1 MKNVTYIN
9 AGAGSGKTYTLTT
22 RLAQMLGSDANS
34 GITPIKPSQVILT
47 TFTTLAAA
55 EIREKARTEIL
66 KKGNLTVASQMDSA
80 CIGTVHSLALR
91 MIKRF
96 WYLLD
101 YGADIKTISER
112 DENYYM
118 SQSLERIVNTKD
130 EDGHKIWRQDLD
142 NFGQF
147 RDHFNISDSY
157 GHPDYNFWKSILKD
171 VVEKMEYYDVNEITV
186 SIEKSSASVREVFKN
201 APVTQ
206 TLKKELLDYLEK
218 YYDFIRTIDTGA
230 SIDQQR
236 IIKPIL
242 QNCDHV
248 SEMYPLLSSLSM
260 KGKPVTGATKIENNC
275 PGYNDFITKLES
287 TMLSSSELDF
297 FEPFIK
303 SIFTL
308 AKVWRD
314 DLMAY
319 KKRNHIISYNDME
332 RLFLHLITQEQEVKD
347 YIADSFRL
355 IMVDEFQD
363 SNPIQLKIFNTL
375 SELIGAKGGHSYWV
389 GDPKQSIYGFRG
401 SDTDLVNQ
409 VAKHF
414 KFYEDDKIHPEEGKS
429 HLGSGRL
436 VESWRSREPLVELVN
451 DTFFEPFINDNI
463 DKLLIKLKPHFTT
476 DELKDPAIVHWQCT
490 ETNKDNAAIA
500 LAYKIK
506 QLLSSGMM
514 VHHGKQQEGL
524 SSIQPS
530 DIAVLYKTNANA
542 KNLIKALRQL
552 NVPVSEPEDNITQ
565 RVEAQLVMTLL
576 QFIHNQ
582 DNKHVRADLQR
593 LLLGKS
599 TQEILKD
606 RIQYVHERTDKK
618 WEMTGD
624 DKWLD
629 DIPEIETLKEQTE
642 RFKHL
647 SIPEMVRG
655 LILECDIL
663 NLVAKWDD
671 AITRC
676 QNLSTLQHLAEDYD
690 EMCVQLGRG
699 SSING
704 FINYLNT
711 NDPDKEK
718 DNQSNTVKVLT
729 YHGSKGLEWSV
740 VILCDL
746 HDDKLESNKFIKN
759 TIMSVREM
767 VLNDNSNDD
776 NPFNKDYY
784 LHLFPYHLSSRSAN
798 ANVNDA
804 ERSRIEQLDICK
816 NLQEKARSE
825 ERRLL
830 YVGATRAKDF
840 LYTFQYG
847 KNGFN
852 WLQNAGVNN
861 PTKDNVWG
869 NDAHQPE
876 YAEITKP
883 EQFSQDMNKT
893 CELIVKPQEHN
904 QYEKRYL
911 SPSKISDY
919 TGFGSH
925 NRWQVRGQEM
935 NTEGWGEDY
944 AAIGSCIHD
953 IYAAYR
959 PGENETNYETAKN
972 TIGGYGLT
980 SELSGRIEEI
990 LKSADWLYSLLSE
1003 RFPQH
1008 DGDKVIKEYPFMM
1021 TTETGQTLRGE
1032 MDLLW
1037 LYTDT
1042 DGQHCVIVDYKT
1054 FPGVELDEHT
1064 TGHYAQLSA
1073 YVDALRKSGI
1083 DVAHALIYYPIH
1095 GVIHELTSSN
1105 KPLR

>member
-22 RLAQMLGSDANS
+22 RLAQMLGSDTNS

-142 NFGQF
+142 NFRQF

-171 VVEKMEYYDVNEITV
+171 VVEKMEYYDVNDITV
-186 SIEKSSASVREVFKN
+186 SIDKSLSTVREVFKN

-206 TLKKELLDYLEK
+206 TLKKELLVYLED
-218 YYDFIRTIDTGA
+218 YYSFITKIDTGA

-242 QNCDHV
+242 KNCEQV
-248 SEMYPLLSSLSM
+248 SEMYPLLGSKSM
-260 KGKPVTGATKIENNC
+260 KGQPVSGKKKIENNC
-275 PGYNDFITKLES
+275 PGFNDFITKLEA
-287 TMLSSSELDF
+287 TKLSSSELDF
-297 FEPFIK
+297 FEPYIS
-303 SIFTL
+303 SIFKL
-308 AKVWRD
+308 AKMWRD
-314 DLMAY
+314 DLIAY

-347 YIADSFRL
+347 YIADNFRL

-363 SNPIQLKIFNTL
+363 SNPIQLKIFNAL
-375 SELIGAKGGHSYWV
+375 SEIVATRNGHSYWV

-401 SDTDLVNQ
+401 SDTDLVND

-414 KFYEDDKIHPEEGKS
+414 KFYEDDKIHPEEGDNK
-429 HLGSGRL
+429 LGSGRL
-436 VESWRSREPLVELVN
+436 VESWRSRKALVELVN
-451 DTFFEPFINDNI
+451 DTFYEPFIKDNI
-463 DKLLIKLKPHFTT
+463 DKLLIKLNPHFMFG
-476 DELKDPAIVHWQCT
+476 ELKEPAIVHWQCI
-490 ETNKDNAAIA
+490 EKNLDNAAIA
-500 LAYKIK
+500 LADKIK
-506 QLLSSGMM
+506 QLIDSGLQ
-514 VHHGKQQEGL
+514 VHNGKQGDGI
-524 SSIQPS
+524 STIQPS
-530 DIAVLYKTNANA
+530 DIAVLYKTNAHA
-542 KNLIKALRQL
+542 KGLIKALRQL

-565 RVEAQLVMTLL
+565 RIEVQLVMTLL

-593 LLLGKS
+593 LLSGKS

-606 RIQYVHERTDKK
+606 RIQYIQSLSDEN
-618 WEMTGD
+618 WEMNGD

-629 DIPEIETLKEQTE
+629 DIPEIKMLMEKTE

-647 SIPEMVRG
+647 SIPEMVSG
-655 LILECDIL
+655 LIVECDIL
-663 NLVAKWDD
+663 NLVAKWGD
-671 AITRC
+671 AHTRR
-676 QNLSTLQHLAEDYD
+676 QNLSTLQHLAKDYD
-690 EMCVQLGRG
+690 EMCVQLGQG

-729 YHGSKGLEWSV
+729 YHGAKGLEWSV

-746 HDDKLESNKFIKN
+746 HDDKLEINNFIRN
-759 TIMSVREM
+759 NIMSVREM
-767 VLNDNSNDD
+767 VLRDNSDDD

-784 LHLFPYHLSSRSAN
+784 LHLFPYHLSSSK

-830 YVGATRAKDF
+830 YVGVTRAKDY

-847 KNGFN
+847 NNGFC
-852 WLQNAGVNN
+852 WLENAGVNN

-869 NDAHQPE
+869 NDAHRPE
-876 YAEITKP
+876 YVEFKKP
-883 EQFSQDMNKT
+883 EHFSLDSKQSY
-893 CELIVKPQEHN
+893 ELIDKPKVHSQFE
-904 QYEKRYL
+904 QRYL
-911 SPSKISDY
+911 SPSKIDDY
-919 TGFGSH
+919 QGYDRHEQWPEQGKKMDTA
-925 NRWQVRGQEM
+925 
-935 NTEGWGEDY
+935 GWGKDY

-953 IYAAYR
+953 IYAAYL
-959 PGENETNYETAKN
+959 PGKDKDNREAAKN

-980 SELSGRIEEI
+980 KELIGRIEEI
-990 LKSADWLYSLLSE
+990 LKSADYLYKLLSE
-1003 RFPQH
+1003 RFPQQE
-1008 DGDKVIKEYPFMM
+1008 GDTVIKEYPFMM
-1021 TTETGQTLRGE
+1021 TTDTGQTLRGE

-1037 LYTDT
+1037 QYTDA
-1042 DGQHCVIVDYKT
+1042 DGKQHCVIVDYKT
-1054 FPGVELDEHT
+1054 YPGVTLNEHT

-1073 YVDALRKSGI
+1073 YAAALRNADV

-1095 GVIHELTSSN
+1095 GVIHELILSN
-1105 KPLR
+1105 KPL